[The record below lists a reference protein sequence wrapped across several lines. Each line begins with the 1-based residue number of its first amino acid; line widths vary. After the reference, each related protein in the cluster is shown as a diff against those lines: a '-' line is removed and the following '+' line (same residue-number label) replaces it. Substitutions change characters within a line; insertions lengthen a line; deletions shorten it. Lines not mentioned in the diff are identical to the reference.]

1 MRTLFY
7 HYNRYGNLVFDYTDE
22 HGRRID
28 RCYIFYSFREALQ
41 RFRREFGLQR
51 KPIQIVRLY
60 GGR

>member
-7 HYNRYGNLVFDYTDE
+7 HYNRYGNLVFNYNDE
-22 HGRRID
+22 RGRRID